1 MKKTIAPLHPRPCHA
16 FLSTLTTR
24 KRVRSTSTS
33 DDFVDKPYLLIHLLI
48 QGGPPSPSLP
58 RTKSEETNW
67 QAGDGGSNSDFR
79 YFTKEEEGDA
89 PSSKTGESS
98 VDEER
103 EKGEDGWKMVVRMMV
118 ERSLYYLR

>member
-1 MKKTIAPLHPRPCHA
+1 MKKTIAPLHPRPWHA

-24 KRVRSTSTS
+24 KRACSTSTS
-33 DDFVDKPYLLIHLLI
+33 DDFVDKPYLLIHRNRV
-48 QGGPPSPSLP
+48 PPLSPSLP

-79 YFTKEEEGDA
+79 YFTKEEGEGEGDA
-89 PSSKTGESS
+89 PSSKTGGSS

-103 EKGEDGWKMVVRMMV
+103 GGRRGW
-118 ERSLYYLR
+118 ERIGGRWWLG